1 MPANKLKPQ
10 KLQCP
15 FCSAISMRGTGLSA
29 HVRGQHAK
37 EYANWNKNPNRM
49 IEAAAASPK
58 QERKASGRIRSIGS
72 PEPVEIVKAAA
83 GPSRHQP
90 RTLPTRGKQTT
101 QSDVNN
107 PLVMLQKAHEQL
119 SARKQMI
126 ESELVRI
133 EELRGEHETIAK
145 QVAAIDEALKAFHG

>member
-15 FCSAISMRGTGLSA
+15 FCSAISVRGTGLSA
-29 HVRGQHAK
+29 HIRGQHAK
-37 EYANWNKNPNRM
+37 EYANWNKNPNRI
-49 IEAAAASPK
+49 IEAAAASPQ
-58 QERKASGRIRSIGS
+58 QERKASGRIRSIAS
-72 PEPVEIVKAAA
+72 PEPVQIVKAA
-83 GPSRHQP
+83 GPGRHQP
-90 RTLPTRGKQTT
+90 RTLPGRGNQTT
-101 QSDVNN
+101 QSDVNHA
-107 PLVMLQKAHEQL
+107 LIMLQKAHEQL

-145 QVAAIDEALKAFHG
+145 QVAAIDEALKAFHR